1 MTMKDIP
8 SGITG
13 FHDFVHVKKIYKLK
27 APVTKR
33 YILKFIIKKSNNYSV
48 R

>member
-8 SGITG
+8 TGITE
-13 FHDFVHVKKIYKLK
+13 FHDFVHITNVYKLK

-33 YILKFIIKKSNNYSV
+33 FILKFIIEKSNNYSV
-48 R
+48 K